1 VLLGFSPLLGQ
12 LLLSERSADMSA
24 TTPCGDSV
32 HRKGAII
39 GIDDV
44 MLLDATAGFTW
55 EGKSATSRKSRNGIR
70 WKG

>member
-12 LLLSERSADMSA
+12 LLLSERSAVMSA
-24 TTPCGDSV
+24 TTSCGDSV

-44 MLLDATAGFTW
+44 KLDATAGFTW
-55 EGKSATSRKSRNGIR
+55 EEKGATSRKSRNGIC